1 MRHYSMRSG
10 LALVILAMLG
20 CQAGSGAGA
29 TAGALGHGGPGDHRG
44 DGDLPPAE
52 LTCTPTSVAGTPAI
66 TSVPLVSLPPML
78 DWPRDVPA
86 PTPDLTEPTSN
97 RLEDLHGEILDCSNM
112 DLVLSTAGNYH
123 MALRDLFRD
132 VLLPSSDIEN
142 WYYTTS
148 PPISVDQVAN
158 SAVGFGNFELGC
170 RPMVA
175 VGPRATIDAL
185 AARRF
190 SDGTPYAQGA
200 PVRIWN
206 NQGNVILVRRGNPRH
221 IRSVWD
227 LGRDDVRVITPH
239 PCLESGTFSN
249 YSGTIYNVALH
260 DAGAPAG
267 WTAERLFDSIF
278 NSDREGK
285 WLIGARIHHREV
297 PWAIA
302 YGEADAGVIFYHL
315 ALHAVRT
322 FPDEFEI
329 VPLGGTADDPEPL
342 PGNQIGAHFAVRING
357 PWTDE
362 QLAHREELMSALVSP
377 EFAEIL
383 ERHGLIAP

>member
-1 MRHYSMRSG
+1 MRHWMRLG
-10 LALVILAMLG
+10 LAVLIVATSG
-20 CQAGSGAGA
+20 CQAGGSADTASGA
-29 TAGALGHGGPGDHRG
+29 LWHGGASGHRG
-44 DGDLPPAE
+44 GDDLPSAA

-66 TSVPLVSLPPML
+66 TGSPLVSLPPML
-78 DWPRDVPA
+78 DWPSDVPQ

-97 RLEDLHGEILDCSNM
+97 RLADLHGEILDCSSM
-112 DLVLSTAGNYH
+112 DLVLSSAGNYH

-132 VLLPSSDIEN
+132 VLLPGSDIDN

-148 PPISVDQVAN
+148 PPIAVDQIAN
-158 SAVGFGNFELGC
+158 SVVGFGNLELGC
-170 RPMVA
+170 RPMIA
-175 VGPRATIDAL
+175 VGPRATVDAL
-185 AARRF
+185 AASRF
-190 SDGTPYAQGA
+190 PDGTPYAEGA

-227 LGRDDVRVITPH
+227 LGRPDVTVITPH
-239 PCLESGTFSN
+239 PCLESGTFAN
-249 YSGTIYNVALH
+249 YSGSIYNIALH
-260 DAGAPAG
+260 DAGAPTG

-278 NSDREGK
+278 SSDHEGK
-285 WLIGARIHHREV
+285 WLIGARIHHREL

-315 ALHAVRT
+315 ALHAVRA
-322 FPDEFEI
+322 FPDQFEI
-329 VPLGGTADDPEPL
+329 VPLGGTVEDPEPL
-342 PGNQIGAHFAVRING
+342 PGNQIGAHFAVRIHG

-362 QLAHREELMSALVSP
+362 QLANREALMSSFVSP

-383 ERHGLIAP
+383 VRHGLVTP